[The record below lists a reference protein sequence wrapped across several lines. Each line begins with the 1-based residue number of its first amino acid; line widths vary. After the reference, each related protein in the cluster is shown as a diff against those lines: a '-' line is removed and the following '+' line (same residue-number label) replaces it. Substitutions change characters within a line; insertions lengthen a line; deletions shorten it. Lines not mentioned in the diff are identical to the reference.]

1 MADFPVTYLEIDLP
15 RCTRTF
21 GVAPC
26 AATLSG
32 PNPTGTI
39 KCFNTLGTCQD
50 TANFASSVVT
60 LRFTKAT
67 ETRALDIAAL
77 PYLQT
82 VEYSPA
88 VIPLGEPSLG
98 QRPSIEAHLVNE
110 AWPDTGP
117 LGDKY
122 RSERPW
128 DAWQQGTFAGKL
140 LARYKSLRG
149 FAMRLISGQADQALE
164 DMEVRHFV
172 VESHEPPTLEG
183 NWSVIGK
190 DPLKLADADR
200 AQAPKFTP
208 GKLVADILAAAGTA
222 TLAPAG
228 VGNEHYPASGW
239 INIGGDEIVAFTR
252 SGDTLTL
259 TQRGAFETEAQDHRA
274 GARCQLCLYFDSVD
288 PAEVLQTL
296 FVDYAGIP
304 SGYIPI
310 ADWLAETDAYWGRVV
325 DRLIPEPTAVNRL
338 SGEIIEQCG
347 LAGPWWDELEG
358 NLRLQVLRNI
368 ATDAQRFDTLVN
380 VVEGSVAVE
389 PRPERRLSRVQVYFG
404 LKNPLLDTEDSNS
417 YLSSVEIED
426 ADAEE
431 LYGGPAIKQ
440 VFSPWIAT
448 GGEATALKCAAKL
461 LGRYVHPPRHVSY
474 ATYRWLGPKPTLGQ
488 GAQLIAHMEDAPGA
502 REVVP
507 IQNNRVSFD
516 DAVFMV
522 EADEMSFEPKYDT
535 GGEDIPTVTYSAN
548 QNNRNLKDDFENL
561 YPLATHGDT
570 VNFIVNAGVIIG
582 STSTSVAAMIV
593 GNWPT
598 LSITGNRTSGSPTL
612 TGIADTTGLAIGQ
625 RVFGTGIPAGAKI
638 LSIVPNTSITLTAN
652 ASSGT
657 NTSTALTIHSVIIN
671 LALRGRI
678 QGKGG
683 NGGQGADTFD
693 AGDDGLPGGM
703 GGPAFLATYS
713 INVDLSTGDAEIWGG
728 GGGGGG
734 AAVGYS
740 NFGNGG
746 GGGAGS
752 NPGSG
757 GPIGNTGGVP
767 ASPGSPGTSEAGG
780 QGGHADY
787 GGIGEEIWD
796 GGDGGGP
803 GLVGAT
809 GGGYGGGR
817 DGGAGGAA
825 GGAISGVSFV
835 DKTGSGDIRG
845 TETG

>member
-1 MADFPVTYLEIDLP
+1 MADFPVTYIEIDLP
-15 RCTRTF
+15 RCLHTF

-50 TANFASSVVT
+50 TANFASSIVT

-67 ETRALDIAAL
+67 ETRSLDIAAL

-88 VIPLGEPSLG
+88 IIPLGEPSLG
-98 QRPSIEAHLVNE
+98 QRPSIEAHLINE

-128 DAWQQGTFAGKL
+128 DAWQQGSFAGKL

-149 FAMRLISGQADQALE
+149 FAMRLISGQAGQAFE

-172 VESHEPPTLEG
+172 VESHEPPTIEG
-183 NWSVIGK
+183 HWSVIGK

-208 GKLVADILAAAGTA
+208 GKLVADILANAGSA
-222 TLAPAG
+222 TLAPTG

-288 PAEVLQTL
+288 PADALKTL
-296 FVDYAGIP
+296 FVDFADIP

-325 DRLIPEPTAVNRL
+325 ERLIPEPTAVNQL

-358 NLRLQVLRNI
+358 KLPLQVLRSI
-368 ATDAQRFDTLVN
+368 ATDAQRFDTTVN
-380 VVEGSVAVE
+380 VVEGSVTVE

-404 LKNPLLDTEDSNS
+404 LKNPLLDTEDPNS
-417 YLSSVEIED
+417 YLSSVSIED

-431 LYGGPAIKQ
+431 LYGGPAIKR
-440 VFSPWIAT
+440 VFSPWIAA

-461 LGRYVHPPRHVSY
+461 LGRFVHPPRHVSY
-474 ATYRWLGPKPTLGQ
+474 ATYRWLGARPTLGQ
-488 GAQLIAHMEDAPGA
+488 GAQLLAHMEDASGSRA
-502 REVVP
+502 AVP

-522 EADEMSFEPKYDT
+522 EADEMSFESKYDT
-535 GGEDIPTVTYSAN
+535 GGVEIPTVTYSAN
-548 QNNRNLKDDFENL
+548 QTNRNLKADFENL
-561 YPLATHGDT
+561 YPPATHGDT
-570 VNFIVNAGVIIG
+570 VKFIINTGVIIG
-582 STSTSVAAMIV
+582 SNSTAAAAMTV

-598 LSITGNRTSGSPTL
+598 LAKTGNRTSGNPTL
-612 TGIADTTGLAIGQ
+612 TGITDTTGLAIGQ

-638 LSIVPNTSITLTAN
+638 LSIVTNTSITLDMN
-652 ASSGT
+652 ASSGSS
-657 NTSTALTIHSVIIN
+657 TSTSLTIHTVIIN
-671 LALRGRI
+671 LALRGRV

-683 NGGQGADTFD
+683 NGGQGGTAFDTNNGD
-693 AGDDGLPGGM
+693 GRPGQAGGLALYSRYGVNIDLTSGGQI
-703 GGPAFLATYS
+703 F
-713 INVDLSTGDAEIWGG
+713 GG

-734 AAVGYS
+734 ASVWFYS
-740 NFGNGG
+740 LGDGG

-752 NPGSG
+752 VPGSG
-757 GPIGNTGGVP
+757 GAIGGSTIGEQ
-767 ASPGSPGTSEAGG
+767 PGAPGTTEAGG
-780 QGGHADY
+780 VGGHNTGY
-787 GGIGEEIWD
+787 GGSD
-796 GGDGGGP
+796 PHGGNGGGP
-803 GLVGAT
+803 GIAGASGT
-809 GGGYGGGR
+809 TFGSGY

-825 GGAISGVSFV
+825 GGAIDGVSYLV
-835 DKTGSGDIRG
+835 KTGTGDIRG
-845 TETG
+845 TEIN